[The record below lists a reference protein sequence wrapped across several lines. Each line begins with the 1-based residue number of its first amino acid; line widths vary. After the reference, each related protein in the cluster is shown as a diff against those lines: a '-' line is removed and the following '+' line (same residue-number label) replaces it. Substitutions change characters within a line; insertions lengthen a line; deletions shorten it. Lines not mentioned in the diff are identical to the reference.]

1 MKITSIKVNHV
12 RFPVEEPIVGA
23 PPMPTMQRDFLA
35 VRLQT
40 DEGIE
45 GIGATG
51 FGGRLLPALKLAVE
65 LLGEVVTGEDP
76 MRPELVA
83 SKMRAAS
90 SHCGPGGLATLAMTP
105 IDTALWDIRG
115 KALNQPVSRLLGG
128 LRDKVPAYAS
138 GALVRTTPTDKLA
151 PSAHA
156 LVKKGYTQI
165 KTQMAVPGLTPAQEI
180 ERIRIIRDAV
190 GPNVNLMVDIN
201 ERWGVA
207 EAIGILSRIEDVGLG
222 WIEDPTMANDYKGL
236 AEIAA
241 ALHTPICA
249 GERLYDIAPFQELMT
264 HRSCDIV
271 MIDLF
276 RAGGITP
283 WMKIAGMAEA
293 FNLPVVSHLI
303 PEIHVSL
310 IAAAPNATLLEYM
323 PWTWRMF
330 ENPPIPV
337 NGEMTVPTGPGF
349 GLKFAPDLFTTY
361 GVN

>member
-12 RFPVEEPIVGA
+12 RFPVEEPIVNA

-35 VRLQT
+35 VRVQT
-40 DEGIE
+40 DESIE
-45 GIGATG
+45 GIGVTG
-51 FGGRLLPALKLAVE
+51 FGGKLLPALKLAVE

-76 MRPELVA
+76 LRPELVA
-83 SKMRAAS
+83 SKMGTAA

-138 GALVRTTPTDKLA
+138 GALPRTTPTDKLA
-151 PSAHA
+151 PAAHA

-190 GPNVNLMVDIN
+190 GPSINLMVDIN
-201 ERWGVA
+201 ERWGVN
-207 EAIGILSRIEDVGLG
+207 EAISILSRIEDLGLG
-222 WIEDPTMANDYKGL
+222 WIEDPTTATDYKGL
-236 AEIAA
+236 AEITA

-249 GERLYDIAPFQELMT
+249 GERLYDIAPFQQLMS
-264 HRSCDIV
+264 HRSVDII
-271 MIDLF
+271 MIDLL
-276 RAGGITP
+276 RVGGITP
-283 WMKIAGMAEA
+283 WMKVAGMAEA
-293 FNLPVVSHLI
+293 FNLPVVSHLL

-310 IAAAPNATLLEYM
+310 IAAVPNATLLEYM

-361 GVN
+361 GVA

>member
-12 RFPVEEPIVGA
+12 RFPVEEPIVNA
-23 PPMPTMQRDFLA
+23 PPMPMMQRDFLA
-35 VRLQT
+35 VRVMT

-45 GIGATG
+45 GIGVTG

-65 LLGEVVTGEDP
+65 LLGEVITGEDP
-76 MRPELVA
+76 LRPELVA
-83 SKMRAAS
+83 SKMRAAA
-90 SHCGPGGLATLAMTP
+90 SHSGPGGLSTLAMTP

-151 PSAHA
+151 PAAHA

-222 WIEDPTMANDYKGL
+222 WIEDPTVANDYKGL

-310 IAAAPNATLLEYM
+310 IAAVPNATLLEYM

-349 GLKFAPDLFTTY
+349 GLNFAPDLFTTY